1 MSNRNGNELNR
12 ILINATQSEEVR
24 VAITNNRFLDNLFIE
39 EIGSHRT
46 GNIYKARVTRVV
58 PSLQAAF
65 VDFGSERHG
74 FLPLK
79 EIAPE
84 YFKNPVSN
92 DNYTILDILSEGQE
106 LIVQVEKEE
115 RGNKGAALTTFIT
128 LAGCYLVLMPNNP
141 SAGGI
146 SRRIEGEDRD
156 QLREYINALNL
167 PDNMGLIIRTAG
179 VGRAQEEIEW
189 DLDILLRLWQAIQ
202 DVATQRAPFLI
213 HQESD
218 IVIRALRD
226 YLRRDISEIII
237 DSPALYEKARQHI
250 ATIRPEFIDH
260 IKLYQDPAIPLFS
273 RYHIEDQ
280 IESAF
285 LREVELPSGG
295 FIVIQETEAM
305 VTVDVNSARD
315 TKAGNI
321 EQTAFNTNREAAV
334 EVARQLRLRDLG
346 GLIAIDF
353 IDMVSN
359 ENQQKVVEVFKEE
372 TRSDKARV
380 QFNRI
385 SRFGIL
391 EVSRQRLRPS
401 LTESSQ
407 IVCPRCAG
415 RGSIRSVESLGLLLL
430 RLIRQEALH
439 DNVIAVNV
447 HVPIEVAA
455 FLVNEKR
462 LALTEIETYHHTI
475 VRILPNPHIETPQY
489 KLERVYENQS
499 GQQDVLPSYKQLD
512 KTEIQP
518 VPAVRTTSAST
529 RHSEPAVKG
538 ITAPNK
544 PRVSRPKEGHRIL
557 SRLWQLFSGNV
568 IKPEESKESQTTAP
582 VENERPRRQHN
593 GRPRGR
599 QHQGQSR
606 HPSSQGQSRQ
616 ATQRD
621 HQREHNPAREGQQRD
636 HQREHHPAREGQQRD
651 HQREHNPARE
661 GQQRDHQREHNP
673 AREGQPR
680 DHQREHNPARE
691 GQPRHQQRHRSGER
705 QERNQTATNRIVEPA
720 VDAATVAP
728 MITPVVIKQEHPPV
742 VVTPPTMTQASVTA
756 SGYIPPLVEPVVEIN
771 FSALEKEITATS
783 SSEHTENKP
792 AVMVSVSPQLTH
804 SPQRVEQLFEV
815 VATEVIPSSD
825 TLVHETTTPAEHAAS
840 GETQEKRRYRH
851 HRNRY
856 RQRGGQRRRQNNTNS
871 SQQNDGDSS
880 SSGNEAPRQPTHS
893 ED

>member
-1 MSNRNGNELNR
+1 MSNRNGNAYRNENAPNR
-12 ILINATQSEEVR
+12 ILINATQSEEIR

-39 EIGSHRT
+39 EMGSHRT
-46 GNIYKARVTRVV
+46 GNIYKARVTRIV

-79 EIAPE
+79 EIAPD
-84 YFKNPVSN
+84 YFKNPVSS

-141 SAGGI
+141 AAGGI

-156 QLREYINALNL
+156 QLREYISALNL
-167 PDNMGLIIRTAG
+167 PDSMGLIIRTAG

-202 DVATQRAPFLI
+202 EAATQRAPFLI

-237 DSPALYEKARQHI
+237 DSPELYEKAKLHI
-250 ATIRPEFIDH
+250 STIRPEFINN
-260 IKLYQDPAIPLFS
+260 IKLYQDPAVPLFT

-321 EQTAFNTNREAAV
+321 EQTAFNTNREAAI
-334 EVARQLRLRDLG
+334 EVARQMRLRDLG

-359 ENQQKVVEVFKEE
+359 ENQQKVVDVFKEE

-462 LALTEIETYHHTI
+462 LALTEIETYHHTV

-499 GQQDVLPSYKQLD
+499 GQQDIMPSYKQLE
-512 KTEIQP
+512 KAEIQP
-518 VPAVRTTSAST
+518 VPAVRVTSAST

-538 ITAPNK
+538 VEAPSK
-544 PRVSRPKEGHRIL
+544 PRGARKEGHHIL
-557 SRLWQLFSGNV
+557 ARLWQLLSGSAV
-568 IKPEESKESQTTAP
+568 KP
-582 VENERPRRQHN
+582 VESSEPPRAVREEREGQRKQY
-593 GRPRGR
+593 GSRPRGR
-599 QHQGQSR
+599 QNQGQSR
-606 HPSSQGQSRQ
+606 DASNQGQSRRHG
-616 ATQRD
+616 QRD
-621 HQREHNPAREGQQRD
+621 QQRD
-636 HQREHHPAREGQQRD
+636 QQRD
-651 HQREHNPARE
+651 PQMDP
-661 GQQRDHQREHNP
+661 QRDPQRDQ
-673 AREGQPR
+673 RDTQSRDGQRPQNR
-680 DHQREHNPARE
+680 NRP
-691 GQPRHQQRHRSGER
+691 ER
-705 QERNQTATNRIVEPA
+705 QERDDVRADYSTSAQHQPEAPVYPRPTHRPQPQQRAQTTPVSPQNVEYNAPS
-720 VDAATVAP
+720 VAP
-728 MITPVVIKQEHPPV
+728 VAVTPVVIKQELPPV
-742 VVTPPTMTQASVTA
+742 VISHQTDINLTETK
-756 SGYIPPLVEPVVEIN
+756 IPEAKIN
-771 FSALEKEITATS
+771 FLEIEKEIAPTTYQPVRQPTVIITEGPHIPKTPQEIESQFETEVSTATQ
-783 SSEHTENKP
+783 TEI
-792 AVMVSVSPQLTH
+792 VGH
-804 SPQRVEQLFEV
+804 EQT
-815 VATEVIPSSD
+815 AT
-825 TLVHETTTPAEHAAS
+825 
-840 GETQEKRRYRH
+840 GEPQEKRRFRH

-856 RQRGGQRRRQNNTNS
+856 RQRSGQRRRHNNP
-871 SQQNDGDSS
+871 SQQNGGGDNTP
-880 SSGNEAPRQPTHS
+880 SGNEAEGQ
-893 ED
+893 